1 MVTVT
6 PNFGPH
12 FVQVSKGGKG
22 CIRPWSIFKYLT
34 DNNNNNEFKY
44 SMANI
49 TVSKKILK
57 WAMNWISY
65 RHLKLWCKGG
75 TSFPQI
81 FLKSNNNY
89 SYPFSLFFLL
99 FLSSFYL
106 THQHWIRHF
115 LSFRSLKHLNVVRRL
130 EKLINC
136 YLNSKQVLKVRK
148 YITGTVEEVRNSFY
162 VGLLTK

>member
-22 CIRPWSIFKYLT
+22 CLRPWSIFKYLT

-57 WAMNWISY
+57 WAMN
-65 RHLKLWCKGG
+65 
-75 TSFPQI
+75 
-81 FLKSNNNY
+81 
-89 SYPFSLFFLL
+89 
-99 FLSSFYL
+99 
-106 THQHWIRHF
+106 
-115 LSFRSLKHLNVVRRL
+115 
-130 EKLINC
+130 
-136 YLNSKQVLKVRK
+136 
-148 YITGTVEEVRNSFY
+148 
-162 VGLLTK
+162 